1 MKIIKN
7 AGILGDAGDITGD
20 CHADGE
26 EKKLNSREMR
36 GMVEGWL
43 RATLAA
49 LAPARWL
56 RESLEV
62 SAPDTAGR
70 RRLRLATE
78 MGECEYA
85 LFPGRPLWVCGLG
98 KAAAAM
104 AEGLQSALDGIPLQ
118 GILALPA
125 SDQLPQVPGFQVFAG
140 GHPEPNA
147 ASLEAG
153 QAMLTAAAGLPARTL
168 AIFLISGGGSTLAEA
183 LWRSPGQPPWT
194 LLQAQAWARSLVLS
208 GAPIGA
214 INILRK
220 HLSALKGGRLAAA
233 AAHDGIE
240 QITLLLSDVPP
251 GDLSS
256 VASGPTLPDP
266 STVEDAYRAAKEY
279 KIEPPSPAR
288 ELIQSHSLAETHK
301 PGDSVFARS
310 RWRLLADNQ
319 TVCQLLAE
327 QARRA
332 GYEPVLD
339 VTADEWD
346 YRQAAAW
353 LCSRIAEMR
362 RKNPRACLIA
372 GGEVRVKVDRSGGR
386 GGRNQAFALECAR
399 LLAGQPICAASLG
412 TDGVD
417 GNSHL
422 AGAMVDG
429 ETWDRARR
437 QGLDPE
443 AALAGFNATP
453 LFESLGE
460 GIVTGPTGNN
470 LRDVRILI

>member
-1 MKIIKN
+1 MNQREKR
-7 AGILGDAGDITGD
+7 GI
-20 CHADGE
+20 
-26 EKKLNSREMR
+26 
-36 GMVEGWL
+36 VERWL

-56 RESLEV
+56 RENLEV
-62 SAPDTAGR
+62 SPPDAASR
-70 RRLRLATE
+70 RSLRLATAA
-78 MGECEYA
+78 GDGEYA
-85 LFPGRPLWVCGLG
+85 LFPGRPIWVCGLG

-104 AEGLQSALDGIPLQ
+104 AEGLQLALDGVPLT
-118 GILALPA
+118 GILALPEA
-125 SDQLPQVPGFQVFAG
+125 EKLPHFLGFRVFPG
-140 GHPEPNA
+140 GHPEPNS

-153 QAMLTAAAGLPARTL
+153 QAMLAAAAGLPARSL

-183 LWRSPGQPPWT
+183 LWRAPGQPPWT
-194 LLQAQAWARSLVLS
+194 LPQACAWARSLVLS
-208 GAPIGA
+208 GAPISA

-233 AAHDGIE
+233 AAHDEIE

-256 VASGPTLPDP
+256 IASGPTLPDP
-266 STVEDAYRAAKEY
+266 STVEDACRVASEY
-279 KIEPPSPAR
+279 QIELPSPAR
-288 ELIQSHSLAETHK
+288 ELIESRSLAETPK
-301 PGDSVFARS
+301 PGDAVFARS

-319 TVCQLLAE
+319 TACQMLAE
-327 QARRA
+327 QVRRA
-332 GYEPVLD
+332 GFEPVMD
-339 VTADEWD
+339 ATADEWE

-353 LCSRIAEMR
+353 LCSRMIQL
-362 RKNPRACLIA
+362 RKENPRACLIA
-372 GGEVRVKVDRSGGR
+372 GGEVRVKVNQSGGR

-399 LLAGQPICAASLG
+399 RLAGRPICVASLG

-417 GNSHL
+417 GNSQL

-443 AALAGFNATP
+443 AALAGFNAAP
-453 LFESLGE
+453 LLESLGE
-460 GIVTGPTGNN
+460 GILTGPTGSN
-470 LRDVRILI
+470 LRDVRILF